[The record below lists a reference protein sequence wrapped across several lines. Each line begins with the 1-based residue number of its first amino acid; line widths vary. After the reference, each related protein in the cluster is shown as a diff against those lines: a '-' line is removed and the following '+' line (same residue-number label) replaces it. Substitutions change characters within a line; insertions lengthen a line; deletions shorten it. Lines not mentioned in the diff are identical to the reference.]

1 MPFPSPTATWLLPVL
16 SSGLALAP
24 LHGAALAPPPP
35 LPPAPAPLARPSI
48 SEPRSSARA
57 MPSGAASRR
66 QNGEQQG
73 TQLRLNGRSQQAPWL
88 WIGPLANRSPAQLWL
103 TLEVLQE
110 QLGVSARSRTD
121 GSLDLEWFGRPL
133 LVPASQQRSLGDE
146 VAVDAW
152 PLLEAVGVGVSRQTD
167 QLDLRLSA
175 SGLLAIRTASQGQ
188 GRRLVLDLQGPA
200 LVSSS
205 DSELVID
212 LQASPQQLAEL
223 RALGLASRQRGET
236 LVLQPSGGRWNRVF
250 SLGEP
255 PRLVIDLPEGGA
267 LATEDRPHAI
277 DPRLQALLGNG
288 LQWDRLERQGVRI
301 NAVRLDPR
309 TAPLQLRPLARS
321 EGMEGLSS
329 LLQLAGR
336 NQALVAINGGYFNRV
351 RRLPL
356 GALKVD
362 GRWLSGPILNRGVVA
377 WGDRSLPQF
386 GRLMLQESVHGPDG
400 RRLALTGVN
409 SGYVQRGLSRYT
421 AEWGPVYRALS
432 GQESALLVQGTVVRQ
447 RLDTTALERGVPLR
461 PGDQLLV
468 ARGGAELPWSEG
480 DSLQLQSRP
489 SANLGNAPNVLGGGP
504 LLLQNGRN
512 VLDGAAEQFSPA
524 FLRQGAPRTV
534 IGSDGRQ
541 LWLITLE
548 GQGDAGPSLAET
560 AALLLQLGLRDA
572 LNLDGGSSTGLVMGG
587 SLQVKG
593 RGVAGSVHNALGLVP

>member
-1 MPFPSPTATWLLPVL
+1 MPFPPPTASWLMPVL

-24 LHGAALAPPPP
+24 LHGAAVAPPPP
-35 LPPAPAPLARPSI
+35 PPPLETARPLPGRPNTGPTI
-48 SEPRSSARA
+48 E
-57 MPSGAASRR
+57 
-66 QNGEQQG
+66 QLGE
-73 TQLRLNGRSQQAPWL
+73 QLRLNGRNQRTGWL
-88 WIGPLANRSPAQLWL
+88 WIGPASNPEPEQLWL

-110 QLGVSARSRTD
+110 QLGVSSRTRPD
-121 GSLDLEWFGRPL
+121 GALDLEWFGQPL
-133 LVPASQQRSLGDE
+133 LVPTRQQRSLGDE

-152 PLLEAVGVGVSRQTD
+152 PLLESVGVRVSRQGS
-167 QLDLRLSA
+167 QLSLELPPT
-175 SGLLAIRTASQGQ
+175 GLLGVRSSSQGQ
-188 GRRLVLDLQGPA
+188 TRRVVLDLQGPA

-205 DSELVID
+205 ESELLLN
-212 LQASPQQLAEL
+212 LQARADQLGEL
-223 RALGLASRQRGET
+223 RALGLVGRLQGG
-236 LVLQPSGGRWNRVF
+236 VLALRPSNGRWSRVF

-255 PRLVIDLPEGGA
+255 ARVVIELPAADGP
-267 LATEDRPHAI
+267 TSEDRPQPI
-277 DPRLQALLGNG
+277 DPRLQALLGRE
-288 LQWDRLERQGVRI
+288 LQWDRLDLQGVRI

-377 WGDRSLPQF
+377 WGERSLPQF
-386 GRLMLQESVHGPDG
+386 GRLMLQESVSGPDG
-400 RRLALTGVN
+400 RLVPLNGVN

-421 AEWGPVYRALS
+421 AEWGPTYRALS
-432 GQESALLVQGTVVRQ
+432 GQETGLLLRGTVVRQ
-447 RLDTTALERGVPLR
+447 RLDTAALEQGVALP
-461 PGDQLLV
+461 PGEQLVV
-468 ARGGAELPWSEG
+468 ARGGAPLPWDQG
-480 DSLQLQSRP
+480 DSLQLLSRP
-489 SANLGNAPNVLGGGP
+489 SSPLGNAPNVLGGGP
-504 LLLQNGRN
+504 LLLQDGRL
-512 VLDGAAEQFSPA
+512 VLNGAAEQFSA
-524 FLRQGAPRTV
+524 SFLRQGAPRTV

-548 GQGDAGPSLAET
+548 GRGNAGPSLGET
-560 AALLLQLGLRDA
+560 AALLQHLGLRDA

>member
-1 MPFPSPTATWLLPVL
+1 MPFPPPTASWLMPVL

-24 LHGAALAPPPP
+24 LHGAAVAPPPP
-35 LPPAPAPLARPSI
+35 PPPLETARPLPGRPNTGPTI
-48 SEPRSSARA
+48 E
-57 MPSGAASRR
+57 
-66 QNGEQQG
+66 QLGE
-73 TQLRLNGRSQQAPWL
+73 QLRLNGRNQRTGWL
-88 WIGPLANRSPAQLWL
+88 WIGPASNPEPEQLWL

-110 QLGVSARSRTD
+110 QLGVSSRTRPD
-121 GSLDLEWFGRPL
+121 GALDLEWFGQPL
-133 LVPASQQRSLGDE
+133 LVPTRQQRSLGDE

-152 PLLEAVGVGVSRQTD
+152 PLLESVGVRVSRQGS
-167 QLDLRLSA
+167 QLSLELPPT
-175 SGLLAIRTASQGQ
+175 GLLGVRSSSQGQ
-188 GRRLVLDLQGPA
+188 TRRVVLDLQGPA

-205 DSELVID
+205 ESELLLN
-212 LQASPQQLAEL
+212 LQARADQLGEL
-223 RALGLASRQRGET
+223 RALGLVGRLQGG
-236 LVLQPSGGRWNRVF
+236 VLALRPSNGRWSRVF

-255 PRLVIDLPEGGA
+255 ARVVIELPGA
-267 LATEDRPHAI
+267 DGPTSEDRPQPI
-277 DPRLQALLGNG
+277 DPRLQALLGRE
-288 LQWDRLERQGVRI
+288 LQWDRLDLQGVRI

-356 GALKVD
+356 GALKVN

-377 WGDRSLPQF
+377 WGERSLPQF
-386 GRLMLQESVHGPDG
+386 GRLMLQESVSGPDG
-400 RRLALTGVN
+400 RLVPLNGVN

-421 AEWGPVYRALS
+421 AEWGPTYRALS
-432 GQESALLVQGTVVRQ
+432 GQETGLLLRGTVVRQ
-447 RLDTTALERGVPLR
+447 RLDTAALEQGVALP
-461 PGDQLLV
+461 PGEQLVV
-468 ARGGAELPWSEG
+468 ARGGAPLPWDQG
-480 DSLQLQSRP
+480 DSLQLLSRP
-489 SANLGNAPNVLGGGP
+489 SSPLGNAPNVLGGGP
-504 LLLQNGRN
+504 LLLQDGRL
-512 VLDGAAEQFSPA
+512 VLNGAAEQFSA
-524 FLRQGAPRTV
+524 SFLRQGAPRTV

-548 GQGDAGPSLAET
+548 GRGNAGPTLGET
-560 AALLLQLGLRDA
+560 AALLQHLGLRDA

>member
-1 MPFPSPTATWLLPVL
+1 MPVL

-24 LHGAALAPPPP
+24 LHGAAVAPPPP
-35 LPPAPAPLARPSI
+35 PPPLETARPLPGRPNTGPTI
-48 SEPRSSARA
+48 E
-57 MPSGAASRR
+57 
-66 QNGEQQG
+66 QLGE
-73 TQLRLNGRSQQAPWL
+73 QLRLNGRNQRTGWL
-88 WIGPLANRSPAQLWL
+88 WIGPASNPEPEQLWL

-110 QLGVSARSRTD
+110 QLGVSSRTRPD
-121 GSLDLEWFGRPL
+121 GALDLEWFGQPL
-133 LVPASQQRSLGDE
+133 LVPTRQQRSLGDE

-152 PLLEAVGVGVSRQTD
+152 PLLESVGVRVSRQGS
-167 QLDLRLSA
+167 QLSLELPPT
-175 SGLLAIRTASQGQ
+175 GLLGVRSSSQGQ
-188 GRRLVLDLQGPA
+188 TRRVVLDLQGPA

-205 DSELVID
+205 ESELLLN
-212 LQASPQQLAEL
+212 LQARADQLGEL
-223 RALGLASRQRGET
+223 RALGLVGRLQGG
-236 LVLQPSGGRWNRVF
+236 VLALRPSNGRWSRVF

-255 PRLVIDLPEGGA
+255 ARVVIELPAADGP
-267 LATEDRPHAI
+267 TSEDRPQPI
-277 DPRLQALLGNG
+277 DPRLQALLGRE
-288 LQWDRLERQGVRI
+288 LQWDRLDLQGVRI

-377 WGDRSLPQF
+377 WGERSLPQF
-386 GRLMLQESVHGPDG
+386 GRLMLQESVSGPDG
-400 RRLALTGVN
+400 RLVPLNGVN

-421 AEWGPVYRALS
+421 AEWGPTYRALS
-432 GQESALLVQGTVVRQ
+432 GQETGLLLRGTVVRQ
-447 RLDTTALERGVPLR
+447 RLDTAALEQGVALP
-461 PGDQLLV
+461 PGEQLVV
-468 ARGGAELPWSEG
+468 ARGGAPLPWDQG
-480 DSLQLQSRP
+480 DSLQLLSRP
-489 SANLGNAPNVLGGGP
+489 SSPLGNAPNVLGGGP
-504 LLLQNGRN
+504 LLLQDGRL
-512 VLDGAAEQFSPA
+512 VLNGAAEQFSA
-524 FLRQGAPRTV
+524 SFLRQGAPRTV

-548 GQGDAGPSLAET
+548 GRGNAGPSLGET
-560 AALLLQLGLRDA
+560 AALLQHLGLRDA

>member
-1 MPFPSPTATWLLPVL
+1 MPFPPPTASWLMPVL

-24 LHGAALAPPPP
+24 LHGAAVAPPPP
-35 LPPAPAPLARPSI
+35 PPPLETARPLPGRPNVGPTV
-48 SEPRSSARA
+48 E
-57 MPSGAASRR
+57 
-66 QNGEQQG
+66 QLGE
-73 TQLRLNGRSQQAPWL
+73 QLRLNGRNQRAGWL
-88 WIGPLANRSPAQLWL
+88 WLGPATNPEPDQLWL

-110 QLGVSARSRTD
+110 QLGVSSRTRPD
-121 GSLDLEWFGRPL
+121 GALDLEWFGQPL
-133 LVPASQQRSLGDE
+133 LVPTRQQRSLGDE

-152 PLLEAVGVGVSRQTD
+152 PLLESVGVRVSRQGS
-167 QLDLRLSA
+167 QLSLELPPT
-175 SGLLAIRTASQGQ
+175 GLLGVRSSNQGQ
-188 GRRLVLDLQGPA
+188 TRRVVLDLQGPA

-205 DSELVID
+205 ESELLLD
-212 LQASPQQLAEL
+212 LQARADQLGEL
-223 RALGLASRQRGET
+223 RALGLVGRLQGG
-236 LVLQPSGGRWNRVF
+236 VLALRPSSGRWSRVF

-255 PRLVIDLPEGGA
+255 ARVVIELPAAAGPTG
-267 LATEDRPHAI
+267 EDRPQPI
-277 DPRLQALLGNG
+277 DPRLQALLGRE
-288 LQWDRLERQGVRI
+288 LQWDRLDLQGVRI

-377 WGDRSLPQF
+377 WGERSLPQF
-386 GRLMLQESVHGPDG
+386 GRLMLQESVSGPDG
-400 RRLALTGVN
+400 RLVPLNGVN

-421 AEWGPVYRALS
+421 AEWGPTYRALS
-432 GQESALLVQGTVVRQ
+432 GQETGLLLRGTVVHQ
-447 RLDTTALERGVPLR
+447 RLDTAALEQGVALR
-461 PGDQLLV
+461 PGEQLVV
-468 ARGGAELPWSEG
+468 ARGGAPLPWEQG
-480 DSLQLQSRP
+480 DSLQLLSRP
-489 SANLGNAPNVLGGGP
+489 SSPLGNAPNVLGGGP
-504 LLLQNGRN
+504 LLLQDGRL
-512 VLDGAAEQFSPA
+512 VLNGAAEQFSA
-524 FLRQGAPRTV
+524 SFLRQGAPRTV

-548 GQGDAGPSLAET
+548 GRSNAGPTLGET
-560 AALLLQLGLRDA
+560 AALLQHLGLRDA

>member
-1 MPFPSPTATWLLPVL
+1 MPVL

-24 LHGAALAPPPP
+24 LHGAAVAPPPP
-35 LPPAPAPLARPSI
+35 PPPLETARPLPGRPNAGPTI
-48 SEPRSSARA
+48 E
-57 MPSGAASRR
+57 
-66 QNGEQQG
+66 QLGE
-73 TQLRLNGRSQQAPWL
+73 QLRLNGRNQRTGWL
-88 WIGPLANRSPAQLWL
+88 WIGPASNPEPEQLWL

-110 QLGVSARSRTD
+110 QLGVSSRTRPD
-121 GSLDLEWFGRPL
+121 GALDLEWFGQPL
-133 LVPASQQRSLGDE
+133 LVPTRQQRSLGDE

-152 PLLEAVGVGVSRQTD
+152 PLLESVGVRVSRQGS
-167 QLDLRLSA
+167 QLSLELPPT
-175 SGLLAIRTASQGQ
+175 GLLGVRSSSQGQ
-188 GRRLVLDLQGPA
+188 TRRVVLDLQGPA

-205 DSELVID
+205 ESELLLN
-212 LQASPQQLAEL
+212 LQARADQLGEL
-223 RALGLASRQRGET
+223 RALGLVGRLQGG
-236 LVLQPSGGRWNRVF
+236 VLALRPSNGRWSRVF

-255 PRLVIDLPEGGA
+255 ARVVIELPAADGP
-267 LATEDRPHAI
+267 TSEDRPQPI
-277 DPRLQALLGNG
+277 DPRLQALLGRE
-288 LQWDRLERQGVRI
+288 LQWDRLDLQGVRI

-377 WGDRSLPQF
+377 WGERSLPQF
-386 GRLMLQESVHGPDG
+386 GRLMLQESVSGPDG
-400 RRLALTGVN
+400 RLVPLNGVN

-421 AEWGPVYRALS
+421 AEWGPTYRALS
-432 GQESALLVQGTVVRQ
+432 GQETGLLLRGTVVRQ
-447 RLDTTALERGVPLR
+447 RLDTAALEQGVALP
-461 PGDQLLV
+461 PGEQLVV
-468 ARGGAELPWSEG
+468 ARGGAPLPWDQG
-480 DSLQLQSRP
+480 DSLQLLSRP
-489 SANLGNAPNVLGGGP
+489 SSPLGNAPNVLGGGP
-504 LLLQNGRN
+504 LLLQDGRL
-512 VLDGAAEQFSPA
+512 VLNGAAEQFSA
-524 FLRQGAPRTV
+524 SFLRQGAPRTV

-548 GQGDAGPSLAET
+548 GRGNAGPSLGET
-560 AALLLQLGLRDA
+560 AALLQHLGLRDA